1 MAGEHGIQC
10 RCSLI
15 TTLIL
20 SKYYMYLDLFYY
32 IDKSILNKFESLNM
46 KRREY
51 RLKAEQMET

>member
-20 SKYYMYLDLFYY
+20 PKYYMYLDLFYY
-32 IDKSILNKFESLNM
+32 IDKFILDKFESLNM
-46 KRREY
+46 KRRS
-51 RLKAEQMET
+51 T